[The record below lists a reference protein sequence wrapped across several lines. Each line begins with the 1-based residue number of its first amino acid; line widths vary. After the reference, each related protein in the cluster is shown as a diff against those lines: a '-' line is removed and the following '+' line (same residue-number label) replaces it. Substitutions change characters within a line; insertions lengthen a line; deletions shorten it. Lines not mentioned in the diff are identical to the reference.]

1 MVINFADIPKYSYRD
16 FVRRPRHW
24 VARGSPEEPFCVLYK
39 YAQYKGAMSRFSGT
53 VIPLSIA
60 HLVTDIYMPVITAVL
75 PLLITERGLSFF
87 LAGLMVTSYNLTSSA
102 TQPIFG
108 YLSDRYG
115 RQVHVS
121 TSLLISAV
129 FISLIGVVTSYPLML
144 CCAAL
149 AAIGHACFHPNALSM
164 VSRVAE
170 STNRG
175 RITAIFVVGGNV
187 GYALGPI
194 LAGGL
199 GFFFGLSGLLVLL
212 IPAAIMAIVLR
223 KIIPPAPANPPGH
236 IFPVTTFSL
245 ASLRPVS
252 LLFTS
257 STFRAWA
264 VFSAIAFFPPLLIS
278 RGLDIFT
285 ANLFITLM
293 LFAGVAGQLIGGELA
308 DRYGKKEL
316 SLASLICSVPFL
328 VLFLLLEGPVS
339 FIALILFGFFLW
351 SSFAVTVAMSHELL
365 PSSVGIASGLMLGV
379 AIGAGGIGVAV
390 NGMLADIYSLSLALA
405 TIPVLILIAAA
416 VMLVVPYPWKI
427 LEHGTEHA
435 LRGV

>member
-1 MVINFADIPKYSYRD
+1 
-16 FVRRPRHW
+16 
-24 VARGSPEEPFCVLYK
+24 
-39 YAQYKGAMSRFSGT
+39 MSRLYRAI
-53 VIPLSIA
+53 IPLSIA
-60 HLVTDIYMPVITAVL
+60 HLVTDIYMPVITAIL
-75 PLLITERGLSFF
+75 PLLIAERGLSFF
-87 LAGLMVTSYNLTSSA
+87 LAGLMVTSYNLMSSA
-102 TQPIFG
+102 TQPVFG

-149 AAIGHACFHPNALSM
+149 AAIGHACFHPNALST
-164 VSRVAE
+164 VSRVADNM
-170 STNRG
+170 NRG
-175 RITAIFVVGGNV
+175 RITAIFVVGGNI

-199 GFFFGLSGLLVLL
+199 VFFFGLPGLLFLL
-212 IPAAIMAIVLR
+212 APAAIMSIILR
-223 KIIPPAPANPPGH
+223 KIIPPVAASQSGH
-236 IFPVTTFSL
+236 FSPTTTFSI

-278 RGLDIFT
+278 RGHDIFT

-293 LFAGVAGQLIGGELA
+293 LFAGVAGQLIGGALA
-308 DRYGKKEL
+308 DRYGKKEI
-316 SLASLICSVPFL
+316 SLATLICSVPFL
-328 VLFLLLEGPVS
+328 ILFLHSEGPLS
-339 FIALILFGFFLW
+339 FIALVLFGFFLW
-351 SSFAVTVAMSHELL
+351 SNFAVTVAMSHELL

-390 NGMLADIYSLSLALA
+390 NGILADVYSLSLALA
-405 TIPVLILIAAA
+405 TVPALILIAA
-416 VMLVVPYPWKI
+416 VFMLGVPYPWKI
-427 LEHGTEHA
+427 LRRGT
-435 LRGV
+435 